1 MNEKMTALW
10 KYNFW
15 SDNAFDLGFMRTG
28 YTERIEKLTGNR
40 LVKVLVGQRRAGKSF
55 VLRQLAQAHRKRRAP
70 QEYLH
75 VEQGV

>member
-1 MNEKMTALW
+1 MPEFSIMNEKMTALW

-40 LVKVLVGQRRAGKSF
+40 LVKVLVGQPC
-55 VLRQLAQAHRKRRAP
+55 L
-70 QEYLH
+70 
-75 VEQGV
+75 